1 MKQLRDKIV
10 SAIRKNQITNDPST
24 RVLILSGSH
33 GDGDSGSSGLSDIS
47 RLKDPSDNNPGSV
60 TNTFYEGD
68 CLRAGLKPVRLKL
81 NLDNLPLAADQIP
94 DVMKMRKLNPLFFE
108 DTYLTDESIS
118 KITFQVINIGHYYQ
132 TFGQDCA
139 TICLELLAKDF
150 LLSAS
155 TDPTHISSQQIF
167 PLHNHYSG
175 SPTHC
180 CAHLALPWNTN
191 ENQLQI
197 S

>member
-1 MKQLRDKIV
+1 MNSIVDQKVVFEGPILISATEVIGEFVMKQLRDKIV
-10 SAIRKNQITNDPST
+10 SAIRKNQIKNDPST

-94 DVMKMRKLNPLFFE
+94 DVMKMRKLNPLF
-108 DTYLTDESIS
+108 
-118 KITFQVINIGHYYQ
+118 
-132 TFGQDCA
+132 
-139 TICLELLAKDF
+139 
-150 LLSAS
+150 
-155 TDPTHISSQQIF
+155 
-167 PLHNHYSG
+167 
-175 SPTHC
+175 
-180 CAHLALPWNTN
+180 LPAG
-191 ENQLQI
+191 LV
-197 S
+197 